1 MGLGAMHPYMPSIP
15 RDLVACSKYVTLLP
29 SLSSGE
35 WSQRMPGDCQIGL
48 LVCMPALVEFYLI
61 RRKERLLAIKFS
73 GHHFIVARFRLAV

>member
-1 MGLGAMHPYMPSIP
+1 MSCVFVEVDGVAAEWSWEPCPYMPSIP

-48 LVCMPALVEFYLI
+48 LVCMPAHGGILPHKAK
-61 RRKERLLAIKFS
+61 RAII
-73 GHHFIVARFRLAV
+73 GHKI